1 MGEWGETTHSNGCKR
16 IRRSCFNV
24 FMTPFPGSAEPS
36 TEPTNTS
43 RHDGIFHPYS
53 TSSTSH
59 FDSSLSTSRT
69 SSISRSGSISRS
81 DDDPLLGILPTAAD
95 ADRPWLVWYSPDE
108 RIELTGHV
116 LSMWAAKTA
125 GLLSAEAGG
134 RPRVHVALE
143 PGWRALTWCLGTWL
157 TGGRVL
163 MGPAAPLGAAGADEP
178 DASVA
183 DRPEALAPRAGVQVL
198 VPRASLATGWDG
210 ELPPLVL
217 DGVADVMPHPDA
229 FAPVRT
235 GADRTA
241 LTLLA
246 GGGAVDSSRGEL
258 AAEAAASA
266 SAAAG
271 ARAVLVRVPDAAGA
285 VRAVLA
291 AWAGGATAVLLDAA
305 APDSLARTAARQ
317 EGAVAL
323 APRPVAAAAGS
334 PG

>member
-1 MGEWGETTHSNGCKR
+1 
-16 IRRSCFNV
+16 
-24 FMTPFPGSAEPS
+24 MTPLPGSAEPS
-36 TEPTNTS
+36 TEPTNNS
-43 RHDGIFHPYS
+43 RPDDTF
-53 TSSTSH
+53 SSDSISNTSH
-59 FDSSLSTSRT
+59 YGSF
-69 SSISRSGSISRS
+69 SSISRSDSNSRLNG
-81 DDDPLLGILPTAAD
+81 DPLLGILPTAAD

-108 RIELTGHV
+108 RIEFTGHV

-157 TGGRVL
+157 AGGRAL
-163 MGPAAPLGAAGADEP
+163 MGPAALLDAARADEP
-178 DASVA
+178 DVSVA
-183 DRPEALAPRAGVQVL
+183 DRQEALIPHAEVQVL

-210 ELPPLVL
+210 DLPPLVL
-217 DGVADVMPHPDA
+217 DGVADVMPHPDT

-235 GADRTA
+235 RADRTA
-241 LTLLA
+241 LTLA
-246 GGGAVDSSRGEL
+246 TGGGAVDIGRDEL
-258 AAEAAASA
+258 AGAAV
-266 SAAAG
+266 SAAPS
-271 ARAVLVRVPDAAGA
+271 ARAVLVRSPDAAGA

-323 APRPVAAAAGS
+323 APQPVETATGNPS
-334 PG
+334 

>member
-1 MGEWGETTHSNGCKR
+1 MGEWGEATHSSDCKR

-24 FMTPFPGSAEPS
+24 FMTPFPDSADPS
-36 TEPTNTS
+36 TEPKNTS
-43 RHDGIFHPYS
+43 RPDGIFHPDS
-53 TSSTSH
+53 TFNTSH
-59 FDSSLSTSRT
+59 SDSS
-69 SSISRSGSISRS
+69 SSISRSGGISHPEG
-81 DDDPLLGILPTAAD
+81 DPLLGILPTAAD

-163 MGPAAPLGAAGADEP
+163 MGPAALLGAAGTHEP

-210 ELPPLVL
+210 ALPPLVL

-235 GADRTA
+235 GAERTA
-241 LTLLA
+241 LTLVT
-246 GGGAVDSSRGEL
+246 GGGAVDIGRGEL
-258 AAEAAASA
+258 ADAAV
-266 SAAAG
+266 SAAPD
-271 ARAVLVRVPDAAGA
+271 ARAVLVRAPDAAGA

-291 AWAGGATAVLLDAA
+291 AWAGRATAVLLDAA

-323 APRPVAAAAGS
+323 SPRPTAAAAGN

>member
-43 RHDGIFHPYS
+43 RHDDIFHPYS

-59 FDSSLSTSRT
+59 FDSSLSTPRT

-163 MGPAAPLGAAGADEP
+163 MGPAALLGAAGTHEP

-183 DRPEALAPRAGVQVL
+183 DRPEALAPRAGVQIL

-235 GADRTA
+235 GAERTA
-241 LTLLA
+241 LTLVT

-317 EGAVAL
+317 EGAVAP
-323 APRPVAAAAGS
+323 APEPEAAAGT
-334 PG
+334 PD

>member
-24 FMTPFPGSAEPS
+24 SMTPFPGSAEPPI
-36 TEPTNTS
+36 EPTNTS
-43 RHDGIFHPYS
+43 SPDGIRRPDS
-53 TSSTSH
+53 TSNTSH
-59 FDSSLSTSRT
+59 SNSSFSASHS
-69 SSISRSGSISRS
+69 SSIFRSGSISRP
-81 DDDPLLGILPTAAD
+81 DGDPLLAILPTAAD
-95 ADRPWLVWYSPDE
+95 ADRPWLVWYSRDE

-125 GLLSAEAGG
+125 GLLSAETGG

-143 PGWRALTWCLGTWL
+143 PGWRVLTWCLGTWL
-157 TGGRVL
+157 AGGRVL
-163 MGPAAPLGAAGADEP
+163 MGPAAALDAVGADEP

-183 DRPEALAPRAGVQVL
+183 DRQEALAPRAEVQIL

-235 GADRTA
+235 GAEQTA
-241 LTLLA
+241 LTLV
-246 GGGAVDSSRGEL
+246 GGDAADFSRGEL
-258 AAEAAASA
+258 AAPP

-271 ARAVLVRVPDAAGA
+271 GRAVLVRAPDAAGA
-285 VRAVLA
+285 VRGVLA
-291 AWAGGATAVLLDAA
+291 GWAGGATAVLLDAA

-317 EGAVAL
+317 EGAVAP
-323 APRPVAAAAGS
+323 APEPEAAAGNPS
-334 PG
+334 

>member
-59 FDSSLSTSRT
+59 FDSSLSTPRT

-134 RPRVHVALE
+134 RPRVC
-143 PGWRALTWCLGTWL
+143 PT
-157 TGGRVL
+157 
-163 MGPAAPLGAAGADEP
+163 
-178 DASVA
+178 
-183 DRPEALAPRAGVQVL
+183 
-198 VPRASLATGWDG
+198 
-210 ELPPLVL
+210 
-217 DGVADVMPHPDA
+217 
-229 FAPVRT
+229 
-235 GADRTA
+235 
-241 LTLLA
+241 
-246 GGGAVDSSRGEL
+246 
-258 AAEAAASA
+258 
-266 SAAAG
+266 
-271 ARAVLVRVPDAAGA
+271 
-285 VRAVLA
+285 
-291 AWAGGATAVLLDAA
+291 
-305 APDSLARTAARQ
+305 
-317 EGAVAL
+317 
-323 APRPVAAAAGS
+323 
-334 PG
+334 

>member
-59 FDSSLSTSRT
+59 FDSSLSTPRT

-125 GLLSAEAGG
+125 GLLSAEAGE

-198 VPRASLATGWDG
+198 VPRASLATGWDE

-235 GADRTA
+235 GAERTA

-246 GGGAVDSSRGEL
+246 GGGAVDSSRGEQI
-258 AAEAAASA
+258 
-266 SAAAG
+266 G
-271 ARAVLVRVPDAAGA
+271 RAHV
-285 VRAVLA
+285 
-291 AWAGGATAVLLDAA
+291 
-305 APDSLARTAARQ
+305 
-317 EGAVAL
+317 
-323 APRPVAAAAGS
+323 
-334 PG
+334 

>member
-24 FMTPFPGSAEPS
+24 FMTPLPGSAEPS
-36 TEPTNTS
+36 TEPTNNS
-43 RHDGIFHPYS
+43 RPDDTFSPGS
-53 TSSTSH
+53 TSNTSH
-59 FDSSLSTSRT
+59 YGSF
-69 SSISRSGSISRS
+69 SSISRSDSISRLNG
-81 DDDPLLGILPTAAD
+81 DPLLGILPTAAD

-108 RIELTGHV
+108 RIEFTGHV

-157 TGGRVL
+157 AGGRVL
-163 MGPAAPLGAAGADEP
+163 MGPAALLDAARADEP
-178 DASVA
+178 DVSVA
-183 DRPEALAPRAGVQVL
+183 DRQEALVPHAEVQVL

-217 DGVADVMPHPDA
+217 DGVADVMPHPDT

-241 LTLLA
+241 LTLA
-246 GGGAVDSSRGEL
+246 TGGGAVDIGRDEL
-258 AAEAAASA
+258 AGAAV
-266 SAAAG
+266 SAAPSV
-271 ARAVLVRVPDAAGA
+271 RAVLVRSPDAAGA

-323 APRPVAAAAGS
+323 APQPVETATGNPS
-334 PG
+334 

>member
-43 RHDGIFHPYS
+43 RHDDIFHPYS

-59 FDSSLSTSRT
+59 FDSSLSTPRT

-143 PGWRALTWCLGTWL
+143 PGWRALTWVYPQKKDKLKQRESVVFVFL
-157 TGGRVL
+157 TDGGVFYFERRL
-163 MGPAAPLGAAGADEP
+163 KN
-178 DASVA
+178 SIF
-183 DRPEALAPRAGVQVL
+183 
-198 VPRASLATGWDG
+198 AT
-210 ELPPLVL
+210 
-217 DGVADVMPHPDA
+217 
-229 FAPVRT
+229 
-235 GADRTA
+235 
-241 LTLLA
+241 
-246 GGGAVDSSRGEL
+246 SNIIYI
-258 AAEAAASA
+258 
-266 SAAAG
+266 
-271 ARAVLVRVPDAAGA
+271 
-285 VRAVLA
+285 
-291 AWAGGATAVLLDAA
+291 
-305 APDSLARTAARQ
+305 
-317 EGAVAL
+317 
-323 APRPVAAAAGS
+323 GS
-334 PG
+334 NRII

>member
-1 MGEWGETTHSNGCKR
+1 MGEWGEATHSSDCKR

-24 FMTPFPGSAEPS
+24 FMTPFPDSADPS
-36 TEPTNTS
+36 TEPKNTS
-43 RHDGIFHPYS
+43 RPDGIFHPDS
-53 TSSTSH
+53 TFNTSH
-59 FDSSLSTSRT
+59 SDSS
-69 SSISRSGSISRS
+69 SSISRSGGISRPEG
-81 DDDPLLGILPTAAD
+81 DPLLGILPTAAD

-108 RIELTGHV
+108 RIEFTGHV

-125 GLLSAEAGG
+125 GLLSAETGG

-143 PGWRALTWCLGTWL
+143 PGWRILTWCLGTWL
-157 TGGRVL
+157 AGGRVL
-163 MGPAAPLGAAGADEP
+163 MGPAAALDAAGADEP

-183 DRPEALAPRAGVQVL
+183 DRQEALAPRAEVQIL

-235 GADRTA
+235 GAEQTA
-241 LTLLA
+241 LTLV
-246 GGGAVDSSRGEL
+246 GGDAADFSRGEL
-258 AAEAAASA
+258 AAPPST
-266 SAAAG
+266 AAG
-271 ARAVLVRVPDAAGA
+271 GRAVLVRAPDAAGA
-285 VRAVLA
+285 VRGVLA

-317 EGAVAL
+317 EGAVAP
-323 APRPVAAAAGS
+323 APEPEAAAGN
-334 PG
+334 PD

>member
-1 MGEWGETTHSNGCKR
+1 
-16 IRRSCFNV
+16 
-24 FMTPFPGSAEPS
+24 MTPFPGSAEPPI
-36 TEPTNTS
+36 EPTNTS
-43 RHDGIFHPYS
+43 SPDGIRRPDS
-53 TSSTSH
+53 TSNTSH
-59 FDSSLSTSRT
+59 SNSSFSASHS
-69 SSISRSGSISRS
+69 SSIFRSGSISRP
-81 DDDPLLGILPTAAD
+81 DGDPLLAILPTAAD
-95 ADRPWLVWYSPDE
+95 ADRPWLVWYSRDE

-157 TGGRVL
+157 AGGRVL
-163 MGPAAPLGAAGADEP
+163 MGPAALLGAAGTHEP

-183 DRPEALAPRAGVQVL
+183 DRPEALAPRAGIQVL

-235 GADRTA
+235 GAERTA
-241 LTLLA
+241 LTLVT
-246 GGGAVDSSRGEL
+246 GGGAVDIGRGEL
-258 AAEAAASA
+258 ADAAV
-266 SAAAG
+266 SAAPD
-271 ARAVLVRVPDAAGA
+271 ARAVLVRAPDAAGA
-285 VRAVLA
+285 VRGVLA
-291 AWAGGATAVLLDAA
+291 AWADGATAVLLDAA

-317 EGAVAL
+317 EGAVAP
-323 APRPVAAAAGS
+323 APEPEAAAGN
-334 PG
+334 PD

>member
-1 MGEWGETTHSNGCKR
+1 
-16 IRRSCFNV
+16 
-24 FMTPFPGSAEPS
+24 MTPLPGSAEPS
-36 TEPTNTS
+36 TEPTNNSRPDDTFSPDSISNTS
-43 RHDGIFHPYS
+43 HYGSF
-53 TSSTSH
+53 SSTSRS
-59 FDSSLSTSRT
+59 D
-69 SSISRSGSISRS
+69 SISRLNG
-81 DDDPLLGILPTAAD
+81 DPLLGILPTAAD

-108 RIELTGHV
+108 RIEFTGHV

-157 TGGRVL
+157 AGGRAL
-163 MGPAAPLGAAGADEP
+163 MGPAALLDAARADEP
-178 DASVA
+178 DVSVA
-183 DRPEALAPRAGVQVL
+183 DRQEALIPHAEVQVL

-210 ELPPLVL
+210 DLPPLVL
-217 DGVADVMPHPDA
+217 DGVADVMPHPDT

-241 LTLLA
+241 LTLA
-246 GGGAVDSSRGEL
+246 TGGGAVDIGRGEL
-258 AAEAAASA
+258 ADAAV
-266 SAAAG
+266 SAAPD
-271 ARAVLVRVPDAAGA
+271 ARAVLVRAPDAAGA

-291 AWAGGATAVLLDAA
+291 AWAGRATAVLLDAA

-323 APRPVAAAAGS
+323 SPRPVAAAAGN

>member
-24 FMTPFPGSAEPS
+24 SMTPFPGSTEPPI
-36 TEPTNTS
+36 EPTNTS
-43 RHDGIFHPYS
+43 SPDGIRRPDS
-53 TSSTSH
+53 TSNTSH
-59 FDSSLSTSRT
+59 SNSSFSASHS
-69 SSISRSGSISRS
+69 SSIFRSGSISRP
-81 DDDPLLGILPTAAD
+81 DGDPLLAILPTAAD
-95 ADRPWLVWYSPDE
+95 ADRPWLVWYSRDE

-125 GLLSAEAGG
+125 GLLSAETGG

-157 TGGRVL
+157 AGGRVL
-163 MGPAAPLGAAGADEP
+163 MGPAAALDAAGADEP

-183 DRPEALAPRAGVQVL
+183 DRQEALAPRAEVQIL

-235 GADRTA
+235 GAERTA
-241 LTLLA
+241 LTLV
-246 GGGAVDSSRGEL
+246 GGDAADFSRGEL
-258 AAEAAASA
+258 AAPPST
-266 SAAAG
+266 AAG
-271 ARAVLVRVPDAAGA
+271 GRAVLVRAPDAAGA
-285 VRAVLA
+285 VRGVLA

-317 EGAVAL
+317 EGAVAP
-323 APRPVAAAAGS
+323 APEPEAAAGNPS
-334 PG
+334 

>member
-1 MGEWGETTHSNGCKR
+1 MGEWGEATHSSDCKR

-24 FMTPFPGSAEPS
+24 FMTPFPDSADPSNEPK
-36 TEPTNTS
+36 NTS
-43 RHDGIFHPYS
+43 RPDGIFHPDS
-53 TSSTSH
+53 TFNTSH
-59 FDSSLSTSRT
+59 SDSS
-69 SSISRSGSISRS
+69 SSISRSGGISHPEG
-81 DDDPLLGILPTAAD
+81 DPLLDILPTAAD

-163 MGPAAPLGAAGADEP
+163 MGPAALLGAAGTHEP

-235 GADRTA
+235 GAEQTA
-241 LTLLA
+241 LTLV
-246 GGGAVDSSRGEL
+246 GGDAADFSRGEL
-258 AAEAAASA
+258 AAPPST
-266 SAAAG
+266 AAG
-271 ARAVLVRVPDAAGA
+271 GRAVLVRAPDAAGA
-285 VRAVLA
+285 VRGVLA

-317 EGAVAL
+317 EGAVAP
-323 APRPVAAAAGS
+323 APEPEAAAGN
-334 PG
+334 PD

>member
-1 MGEWGETTHSNGCKR
+1 MGEWGEATHSSDCKR

-24 FMTPFPGSAEPS
+24 FMTPFPDSADPSNEPK
-36 TEPTNTS
+36 NTS
-43 RHDGIFHPYS
+43 RPDGIFHPDS
-53 TSSTSH
+53 TFNTSH
-59 FDSSLSTSRT
+59 SDSS
-69 SSISRSGSISRS
+69 SSISRSGGISHPEG
-81 DDDPLLGILPTAAD
+81 DPLLDILPTAAD

-157 TGGRVL
+157 AGGRAL
-163 MGPAAPLGAAGADEP
+163 MGPAALLDAARADEP
-178 DASVA
+178 DVSVA
-183 DRPEALAPRAGVQVL
+183 DRQEALIPHAEVQVL

-217 DGVADVMPHPDA
+217 DGVADVMPHPDT

-241 LTLLA
+241 LTLA
-246 GGGAVDSSRGEL
+246 TGGGAVDIGRDEL
-258 AAEAAASA
+258 AGAAV
-266 SAAAG
+266 SAAPS
-271 ARAVLVRVPDAAGA
+271 ARAVLVRSPDAAGA

-323 APRPVAAAAGS
+323 APQPVETATGNPS
-334 PG
+334 

>member
-43 RHDGIFHPYS
+43 RHDDTFHPYS

-59 FDSSLSTSRT
+59 FDSSLSTPRT

-157 TGGRVL
+157 AGGRVL
-163 MGPAAPLGAAGADEP
+163 MGPAALLGAAGTHEP

-198 VPRASLATGWDG
+198 VPRASLATGWDE

-235 GADRTA
+235 GAERTA
-241 LTLLA
+241 LTLVT
-246 GGGAVDSSRGEL
+246 GGGAVDIGRGEL
-258 AAEAAASA
+258 ADAAV
-266 SAAAG
+266 SAAPD
-271 ARAVLVRVPDAAGA
+271 ARAVLVRAPDAAGA

-291 AWAGGATAVLLDAA
+291 AWAGRATAVLLDAA

-323 APRPVAAAAGS
+323 SPQPVAAAAGN

>member
-1 MGEWGETTHSNGCKR
+1 MGEWGEATHSSDCKR

-24 FMTPFPGSAEPS
+24 FMTPFPDSADPS
-36 TEPTNTS
+36 TEPKNTS
-43 RHDGIFHPYS
+43 RHDGIFHPDS
-53 TSSTSH
+53 TFNTSH
-59 FDSSLSTSRT
+59 SDSS
-69 SSISRSGSISRS
+69 SSISRSGGISRPEG
-81 DDDPLLGILPTAAD
+81 DPLLGILPTAAD

-157 TGGRVL
+157 AGGRVL
-163 MGPAAPLGAAGADEP
+163 MGPAALLGAAGTHEP

-210 ELPPLVL
+210 ALPPLVL

-235 GADRTA
+235 GAERTA
-241 LTLLA
+241 LTLVT
-246 GGGAVDSSRGEL
+246 GGGAVDIGRDEL
-258 AAEAAASA
+258 AGAAV
-266 SAAAG
+266 SAAPS
-271 ARAVLVRVPDAAGA
+271 ARAVLVRAPDAAGA

-291 AWAGGATAVLLDAA
+291 AWAGRATAVLLDAA

-317 EGAVAL
+317 EGAVA
-323 APRPVAAAAGS
+323 PQPVETATGNPS
-334 PG
+334 

>member
-24 FMTPFPGSAEPS
+24 SMTPFPGSAEPPI
-36 TEPTNTS
+36 EPTNTS
-43 RHDGIFHPYS
+43 SPDGIRRPDS
-53 TSSTSH
+53 TSNTSH
-59 FDSSLSTSRT
+59 SNSFFSASHS
-69 SSISRSGSISRS
+69 SSIFRSGSISRP
-81 DDDPLLGILPTAAD
+81 DGDPLLAILPTAAD
-95 ADRPWLVWYSPDE
+95 ADRPWLVWYSRDE

-125 GLLSAEAGG
+125 GLLSAEAGE

-235 GADRTA
+235 GAERTA

-271 ARAVLVRVPDAAGA
+271 ARAVLVRVPDAARA

-291 AWAGGATAVLLDAA
+291 AWTGGATAVLLDAA

-323 APRPVAAAAGS
+323 APRPTAAGTGS
-334 PG
+334 PN

>member
-1 MGEWGETTHSNGCKR
+1 MGEWGEATHSSDCKR

-24 FMTPFPGSAEPS
+24 FMTPFPDSADPS
-36 TEPTNTS
+36 TEPKNTS
-43 RHDGIFHPYS
+43 RPDGIFHPDS
-53 TSSTSH
+53 TFNTSH
-59 FDSSLSTSRT
+59 SDSS
-69 SSISRSGSISRS
+69 SSISRSGGISRPEG
-81 DDDPLLGILPTAAD
+81 DPLLGILPTAAD

-108 RIELTGHV
+108 RIEFTGHV

-125 GLLSAEAGG
+125 GLLSAETGG

-143 PGWRALTWCLGTWL
+143 PGWRILTWCLGTWL
-157 TGGRVL
+157 AGGRVL
-163 MGPAAPLGAAGADEP
+163 MGPAAALDAAGADEP

-183 DRPEALAPRAGVQVL
+183 DRQEALAPRAEVQIL

-235 GADRTA
+235 GAEQTA
-241 LTLLA
+241 LTLV
-246 GGGAVDSSRGEL
+246 GGDAADFSRGEL
-258 AAEAAASA
+258 AAPP

-271 ARAVLVRVPDAAGA
+271 GRAVLVRAPDAAGA
-285 VRAVLA
+285 VRGVLA
-291 AWAGGATAVLLDAA
+291 AWADGATAVLLDAA

-317 EGAVAL
+317 EGAVAP
-323 APRPVAAAAGS
+323 APEPEAAAGNPS
-334 PG
+334 